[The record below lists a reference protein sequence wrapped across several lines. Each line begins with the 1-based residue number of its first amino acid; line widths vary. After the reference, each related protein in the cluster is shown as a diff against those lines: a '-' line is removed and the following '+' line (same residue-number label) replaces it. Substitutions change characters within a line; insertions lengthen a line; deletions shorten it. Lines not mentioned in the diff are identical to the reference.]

1 MNLIDKSTEI
11 LKTGGKA
18 VYDFFPKKLTFW
30 SVLFYFFLFYF
41 IVYVIFSIYI
51 YVNGLEYEID
61 CENPENCVKIKQK
74 DTNENKKM
82 DDSEKQNDNINHNIN
97 TNTTL

>member
-1 MNLIDKSTEI
+1 MNFLDKFTE
-11 LKTGGKA
+11 LLTTCGKA

-41 IVYVIFSIYI
+41 IAYVIFSIYI

-61 CENPENCVKIKQK
+61 CENPKNCIKIKERI
-74 DTNENKKM
+74 TENKKM
-82 DDSEKQNDNINHNIN
+82 DESEKPTEISI
-97 TNTTL
+97 

>member
-1 MNLIDKSTEI
+1 MDFLNKSSEL

-30 SVLFYFFLFYF
+30 SVLFYFFFFYF
-41 IVYVIFSIYI
+41 IAYVMFSIYI

-61 CENPENCVKIKQK
+61 CENTDKCIKIKEK
-74 DTNENKKM
+74 NIDKNKKI
-82 DDSEKQNDNINHNIN
+82 DESVKSNDPIKPI
-97 TNTTL
+97 L